1 MTSNNKKYTDEQLE
15 VAKKLY
21 MAYKPAKDIV
31 EISGVKKSSI
41 HYYIKTKWLQ
51 EREDNKSEL
60 LKTFTE
66 RKKSLM
72 ASIASNGLEILA
84 KAMENLKDVNRPLS
98 ANEIKSISTIV
109 SELDKISKLDE
120 GNPTEILA
128 EIKPATTIEIREL
141 LNNDPFLQGE
151 IEDANFKDIDND
163 DSSDS

>member
-1 MTSNNKKYTDEQLE
+1 MSNKRYTDEQLNT
-15 VAKKLY
+15 AKKLY
-21 MAYKPAKDIV
+21 MAYKPLKDIV
-31 EISGVKKSSI
+31 EITGIKKPSI
-41 HYYIKTKWLQ
+41 SYHIQNKWLK
-51 EREDNKSEL
+51 EREDSKSEL

-84 KAMENLKDVNRPLS
+84 KAMESLKNVDRPLS
-98 ANEIKSISTIV
+98 AAEIKSISTIV

-163 DSSDS
+163 DNSDS